1 MGVPDETRE
10 QMRKA
15 YEAFKGVK
23 TPRIPRRYEE
33 YESTPLRC
41 VVESG
46 PLQHDVV
53 IEP

>member
-1 MGVPDETRE
+1 
-10 QMRKA
+10 MRKA